1 MSKINWDK
9 LITKEDKFEQMRQ
22 SKINEIGSAFNN
34 HVTGSFVC
42 SLGFP
47 MQFNETDALKM
58 EGAIQ
63 LLQAT
68 NSEFGYL
75 TDANNETH
83 YDISLLNIQ
92 RVKVEMLQEFAKA
105 HAKKQELR
113 SRITIATTK
122 EELDE
127 VQWEQYE

>member
-1 MSKINWDK
+1 MSIDWTKV
-9 LITKEDKFEQMRQ
+9 ITVEDKFEQMRQ